1 MIRPR
6 SIIIFCFCILMFS
19 VVSGQ
24 QALLPTDSVS
34 LSQEQLIRLES
45 LAADSTESE
54 LDVPNVFTPNGDQV
68 NDYFEVKTDGS
79 TIYEFSIFTRIGT
92 RIYYSLSP
100 RIFWDGK
107 SAGGTELPEGVYYYV
122 IEDTGDGNP
131 YESAGFI
138 HLFR

>member
-1 MIRPR
+1 MTRQR
-6 SIIIFCFCILMFS
+6 SIILSCFYLLVFS

-24 QALLPTDSVS
+24 QAFTPADSVS

-45 LAADSTESE
+45 LVSDSTGNG
-54 LDVPNVFTPNGDQV
+54 LDVPNVFTPNGDQI
-68 NDYFEVKTDGS
+68 NDYFEVETDGT
-79 TIYEFSIFTRIGT
+79 TIYEFSVFTRTGT

-107 SAGGTELPEGVYYYV
+107 TGSGIEQPEGVYYYV
-122 IEDTGDGNP
+122 IEDQGDSDP

>member
-24 QALLPTDSVS
+24 QALLSGDSVS

-45 LAADSTESE
+45 LAADSTDSE

-79 TIYEFSIFTRIGT
+79 TIYEFSIFTRTGT

-107 SAGGTELPEGVYYYV
+107 AGGGIELPEGVYYL
-122 IEDTGDGNP
+122 
-131 YESAGFI
+131 SLI
-138 HLFR
+138 HI